1 MEHIT
6 LFTDIL
12 PEEQERMRVCFKVR
26 EKVFQNGETIM
37 EYSSSMKKIGL
48 IQEGRAVLYCCD
60 EEGNEYVIDELN
72 KDSVFGEPFL
82 LPSDSQYYYVCATT
96 VTKVLFIDYEHVIK
110 RCENA
115 CHHHSQMVSNLLQM
129 TALRSRQQ
137 TDRIYM
143 LSRSSTR
150 KKLIAY
156 LHSLAAEKN
165 AGKFKLPMSYTA
177 LAQYLSVDRS
187 AMMRE
192 IKNLSDEG
200 VIRRNGRNV
209 ELLAYRIKPG
219 HGWKIRPEKIIMNV
233 TVRKYEEKDLPDL
246 IRIWNE
252 VVEDGVAF
260 PQEECLNEETG
271 KAFFSE
277 QTYTAAAVDAE
288 SGKVYGLCI
297 LHPNNIGRCGHI
309 CNASYAVS
317 RDSRGLHIG
326 EKLVSD
332 CLTREKSMVL
342 VSCSLMRLWPAM
354 FLQDIFMRDLDLPSL
369 A

>member
-1 MEHIT
+1 MAKTVANTTKQEKFPDFTFFSCWYKIRNMQQNKMRIVALRVLLHSLVYKEESTDMRKSILPVGGKFMEHIT

-60 EEGNEYVIDELN
+60 EDGNEYVIDELN
-72 KDSVFGEPFL
+72 RDSVFGEPFL
-82 LPSDSQYYYVCATT
+82 LPSDSQHYYVCATT
-96 VTKVLFIDYEHVIK
+96 VT
-110 RCENA
+110 
-115 CHHHSQMVSNLLQM
+115 QM

-209 ELLAYRIKPG
+209 ELLK
-219 HGWKIRPEKIIMNV
+219 
-233 TVRKYEEKDLPDL
+233 
-246 IRIWNE
+246 
-252 VVEDGVAF
+252 
-260 PQEECLNEETG
+260 
-271 KAFFSE
+271 
-277 QTYTAAAVDAE
+277 
-288 SGKVYGLCI
+288 
-297 LHPNNIGRCGHI
+297 
-309 CNASYAVS
+309 
-317 RDSRGLHIG
+317 
-326 EKLVSD
+326 
-332 CLTREKSMVL
+332 
-342 VSCSLMRLWPAM
+342 
-354 FLQDIFMRDLDLPSL
+354 
-369 A
+369 

>member
-12 PEEQERMRVCFKVR
+12 PEEQERMRICFHAK
-26 EKVFQNGETIM
+26 EATFKNGETIM

-48 IQEGRAVLYCCD
+48 ILYGRAVLYCCD
-60 EEGNEYVIDELN
+60 SEGNQDMIDELK
-72 KDSVFGEPFL
+72 KDAVFGEAFL
-82 LPSDSQYYYVCATT
+82 LPTDSQHYYVCATEE
-96 VTKVLFIDYEHVIK
+96 TKVMFIDYEHVIK

-209 ELLAYRIKPG
+209 ELLK
-219 HGWKIRPEKIIMNV
+219 
-233 TVRKYEEKDLPDL
+233 
-246 IRIWNE
+246 
-252 VVEDGVAF
+252 
-260 PQEECLNEETG
+260 
-271 KAFFSE
+271 
-277 QTYTAAAVDAE
+277 
-288 SGKVYGLCI
+288 
-297 LHPNNIGRCGHI
+297 
-309 CNASYAVS
+309 
-317 RDSRGLHIG
+317 
-326 EKLVSD
+326 
-332 CLTREKSMVL
+332 
-342 VSCSLMRLWPAM
+342 
-354 FLQDIFMRDLDLPSL
+354 
-369 A
+369 